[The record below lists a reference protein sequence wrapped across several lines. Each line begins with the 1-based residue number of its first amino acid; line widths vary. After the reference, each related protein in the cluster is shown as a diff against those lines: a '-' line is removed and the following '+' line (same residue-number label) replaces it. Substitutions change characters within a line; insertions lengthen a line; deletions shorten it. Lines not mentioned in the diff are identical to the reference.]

1 MKTICTLILMG
12 LLALAPCRTA
22 VYAVA
27 TTMITATS
35 FDPPMTETNV
45 RLLIHGAK
53 PQLEAQLNC
62 SLNADVLYQAYL
74 DGNTVITYLGFDGI
88 KHTYSVSYSGAVGIS
103 GLDNI

>member
-27 TTMITATS
+27 TTMITAS
-35 FDPPMTETNV
+35 SYDPQMTETNV
-45 RLLIHGAK
+45 RLLIQGAK

-62 SLNADVLYQAYL
+62 SLDEDVIYQAYL
-74 DGNTVITYLGFDGI
+74 DGNTVITYLGFDGV
-88 KHTYSVSYSGAVGIS
+88 KHCYRVSYGGGVGIA
-103 GLDNI
+103 GLDDF